1 MITWQDLHHSELT
14 VPQLYALLKLR
25 CEVFVVEQNCP
36 YLDVDGD
43 DLIGENRHLLGWRGD
58 ELVAYAR
65 ILKSAEDF
73 EPVVIGR
80 VIVSP
85 AVRGEKLGYRLM
97 ENALASCSRCWPQK
111 AIYLGAQA
119 HLQRFY
125 ASFGFRPVTEVYD
138 EDGIAHIGMA
148 REAAADPL
156 PPE

>member
-1 MITWQDLHHSELT
+1 MIQWNDLHHRQLT
-14 VPQLYALLKLR
+14 AVQLYTLLRLR
-25 CEVFVVEQNCP
+25 SEVFVVEQTCI
-36 YLDVDGD
+36 YQDIDGD
-43 DLIGENRHLLGWRGD
+43 DLIGENRHILGWRDG

-65 ILKSAEDF
+65 LLKSDSDI

-85 AVRGEKLGYRLM
+85 TARGEKLGYLLM
-97 ENALASCSRCWPQK
+97 EQALASCRQHWPQQ

-125 ASFGFRPVTEVYD
+125 AHFGFTPVTDIYD

-148 REAAADPL
+148 GEAKS
-156 PPE
+156 